1 MALTEKVATSIQTEP
16 TVAAY
21 FAAFNQGDFDTV
33 VSLFAETGRLKAPFE
48 EMIVGPEAIRA
59 YLEQEAAGM
68 EAKLTEL
75 VTLPLESGQ
84 RQVIVQGSVK
94 AIVFNVKVAW
104 TFCLNAANQ
113 LEEVQVKLLASLE
126 DLVHLHAK
134 ASA

>member
-1 MALTEKVATSIQTEP
+1 MALTEKVAADIQTEP

-21 FAAFNQGDFDTV
+21 FAAFNQADFETV
-33 VSLFAETGRLKAPFE
+33 ASLFAEIGRLKAPFE
-48 EMIVGPEAIRA
+48 EMIVGPAAIRA
-59 YLEQEAAGM
+59 YLEREAAGM
-68 EAKLTEL
+68 AAQPTEL
-75 VTLPLESGQ
+75 VSLPLESGQ

-104 TFCLNAANQ
+104 TFCFNAANQ

-126 DLVHLHAK
+126 DLVHLQAK